1 MLDSEWATDIG
12 LVVGVILFVA
22 CCCGGTLVASCWYNH
37 RRFRPR
43 EDSGESLV

>member
-12 LVVGVILFVA
+12 LVVGVILFVM
-22 CCCGGTLVASCWYNH
+22 CCCVGTLVGSWYNH